1 MRECFE
7 VTTAT
12 RLLFF
17 LREMRGIGRNE
28 ARKAIVL
35 LFLVAVR
42 DRNTQEA
49 VDRRRAE
56 RAASEMQR
64 RGSGYLSLP
73 LRKEG
78 RTDGA
83 RKGYDVDRQ
92 GAPPKK
98 KKKEFFL
105 KLDSHARNVC
115 MSIISDQSE
124 RRV

>member
-1 MRECFE
+1 M
-7 VTTAT
+7 TTAT

-98 KKKEFFL
+98 KKKGIFF
-105 KLDSHARNVC
+105 KTGQPREKC
-115 MSIISDQSE
+115 MYVDY
-124 RRV
+124 